1 MKLKTIVNPF
11 AFTAAFLA
19 LSASAISLDEFTPVH
34 KARVE
39 RKGTNDVVLLLNSG
53 EWSAGLVW
61 QSPGADFSQAKYL
74 AVDVEN
80 LSKTRQASR
89 CISRPA
95 GRAAIRAT
103 MRRRFSGR
111 TGPSTRVSDSIPA
124 RRER

>member
-53 EWSAGLVW
+53 EWSSGLVW

-80 LSKTRQASR
+80 LSKTRQ
-89 CISRPA
+89 
-95 GRAAIRAT
+95 GRLTLHLSAVRTIRSC
-103 MRRRFSGR
+103 RLEIQGS
-111 TGPSTRVSDSIPA
+111 
-124 RRER
+124 